1 MPCDHCGQPTRSAS
15 PNRLPHLD
23 LPNGR
28 SAVHAINVVLAA
40 WDSASLLRKTDM
52 KSLRPSSGEL
62 PTSRPMSVAH
72 FEQGKSHA
80 YGSREKRTEMVLVCV
95 VALAAPASAGA
106 ITVTNVQVPYSEGVT
121 LTGGQI
127 PSDPENVG
135 IAGEIVLTTDVG
147 ILYTWCVDL
156 FHTISLGGSYTYTP
170 DALTT
175 QNNGTSPGTS
185 TALTSTQI
193 NNIEALAAYGTGQML
208 TRPTAE
214 LDDFSAA
221 LQSAIWEVEYGT
233 VATGSAG
240 MEADLAAINRC
251 CQVCR

>member
-1 MPCDHCGQPTRSAS
+1 LNKEKAMRTG
-15 PNRLPHLD
+15 
-23 LPNGR
+23 
-28 SAVHAINVVLAA
+28 
-40 WDSASLLRKTDM
+40 
-52 KSLRPSSGEL
+52 SS
-62 PTSRPMSVAH
+62 
-72 FEQGKSHA
+72 
-80 YGSREKRTEMVLVCV
+80 EKRTGMVLVCV

-106 ITVTNVQVPYSEGVT
+106 INVTNVQVPYSEGVT

-127 PSDPENVG
+127 PSNPENVG

-147 ILYTWCVDL
+147 TLYTWCVDL

-170 DALTT
+170 GALTT

-193 NNIEALAAYGTGQML
+193 NYIEALAAYGTGQML

-240 MEADLAAINRC
+240 MQADLAAINLLLPTLPVITGSQLYDLDTGGLYVAQNLYNAPIISEAVPEPATFALLGLGLGGLGFSR
-251 CQVCR
+251 RKR